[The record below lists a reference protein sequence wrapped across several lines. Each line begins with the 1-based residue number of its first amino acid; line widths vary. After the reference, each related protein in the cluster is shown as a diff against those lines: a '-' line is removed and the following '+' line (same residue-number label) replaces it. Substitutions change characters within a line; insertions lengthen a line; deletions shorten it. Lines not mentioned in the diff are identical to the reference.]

1 MDADPNPAPP
11 ATAPVQPV
19 QPFLHDLL
27 VTVRAPSQVWSA
39 RDGQVHPEGVQGVY
53 HADVRVLSEAVV
65 RVDGALPEP
74 VTAGD
79 TGPGTFEVTSVLRMI
94 DGPGADPTTMLRR
107 RRTVNPGEVTEELE
121 VSSGT
126 DAPVAGRV
134 TVHLAS
140 DLTRTEAVKQGLPT
154 DPVPPER
161 TPDGVRWSAEDGA
174 DVVVT
179 APGAEVETDDGGATL
194 AWDVQVSPGQ
204 PATVSWSA
212 RSHVPGVVD
221 APSRPEP
228 EWSVPDIEA
237 DDRRLPALVTR
248 SLADLEGLRMSA
260 GFAPTETF
268 LAAGAPW
275 FFTLFGRDS
284 IWAARMLLPLGTD
297 LARGTLRTLAARQ
310 GTASNPATS
319 EQPGKILHE
328 VRSQELKGEGG
339 MSLPP
344 LYYGTVD
351 ATSLWICL
359 LHDAW
364 RWGMAREDVE
374 GLLPALDAALGWM
387 RDHGDADGDGFLDYA
402 DSTGHGLS
410 NQGWKDSGDS
420 IQWKDGRLAEGP
432 IALSEVQAYAH
443 EAALGAADLLD
454 AFGRPGSQEWR
465 AWAATLKERFREK
478 FWLHDDGGPYVA
490 IALDRHGA
498 PVDSVASN
506 MGHLLGTGLLD
517 PDEEKSVARRLVA
530 PDMSSGYGLRTLSTT
545 SDGYW
550 PLGYHRGTVWTH
562 DTAIAVLGL
571 AKAGL
576 GAEAGVLARGLLEAA
591 PHYAYQLPELYGGN
605 TVDDGP
611 GPLPYPASC
620 HPQAWS
626 AASAIAILTAAL
638 GLDPGPDGGLT
649 ATPPTPSPVGAL
661 TVDGLRVGARRFR
674 VRSTPGAAAEVEAI
688 AD

>member
-1 MDADPNPAPP
+1 MTA
-11 ATAPVQPV
+11 ATTPLQPL
-19 QPFLHDLL
+19 LHALL
-27 VTVRAPSQVWSA
+27 VTLRAPSQVWCSP
-39 RDGQVHPEGVQGVY
+39 DGQVHAHGLHGVY
-53 HADVRVLSEAVV
+53 HADVRVLSQAEV
-65 RVDGALPEP
+65 RVDGELPEAIA
-74 VTAGD
+74 AGG
-79 TGPGTFEVTSVLRMI
+79 TGPGTFEASVVLRGI
-94 DGPGADPTTMLRR
+94 DGPGADPTTLLRR
-107 RRTVNPGEVTEELE
+107 RRTVTPGEVTEELE

-126 DAPVAGRV
+126 DVPVSGRV
-134 TVHLAS
+134 SVHLAS
-140 DLTRTEAVKQGLPT
+140 DLARTETVKQGLPT
-154 DPVPPER
+154 APVAPEV
-161 TPDGVRWSAEDGA
+161 TSDGVRWSDDGT
-174 DVVVT
+174 VVDVT
-179 APGAEVETDDGGATL
+179 APGAEIHADHAGATL
-194 AWDVQVSPGQ
+194 MWDVRVTPGQ
-204 PATVSWSA
+204 PVTVGWSVRSEVTAVVHAPATPA
-212 RSHVPGVVD
+212 
-221 APSRPEP
+221 P
-228 EWSVPDIEA
+228 EWSVPQVEA

-248 SLADLEGLRMSA
+248 SLADLDGLRMSA
-260 GFAPTETF
+260 GFAPDETF

-284 IWAARMLLPLGTD
+284 IWAARLLLPLGTD

-310 GTASNPATS
+310 GTRTDPATS

-351 ATSLWICL
+351 ATSLWVCL

-364 RWGMAREDVE
+364 RWGMARDDVE

-402 DSTGHGLS
+402 DTTGHGLS

-443 EAALGAADLLD
+443 EAAVGAADLLD
-454 AFGRPGSQEWR
+454 ALGRPGSHEWR
-465 AWAATLKERFREK
+465 DWAAALKARFREK
-478 FWLHDDGGPYVA
+478 FWLHDGDGPYVA

-517 PDEEKSVARRLVA
+517 PDEERAVAHRLVSD
-530 PDMSSGYGLRTLSTT
+530 DMSSGYGLRTLSTT
-545 SDGYW
+545 SRGYW

-562 DTAIAVLGL
+562 DTAIAVVGL

-591 PHYAYQLPELYGGN
+591 PHFAFQLPELYGGN
-605 TVDDGP
+605 EVGDGP
-611 GPLPYPASC
+611 GPLPYPAAC

-626 AASAIAILTAAL
+626 AASAVAILTAAL
-638 GLDPGPDGGLT
+638 GLDPAPDGGLR
-649 ATPPTPSPVGAL
+649 ATPPTPSAVGAL
-661 TVDGLRVGARRFR
+661 DVDGLRVGGRSFR
-674 VRSTPGAAAEVEAI
+674 VRASADGAARVEPAQVEA
-688 AD
+688 AG